1 MNNEPKSLI
10 HRQRGLLACLG
21 VLLLLAGCGSLAP
34 GWVSTLF
41 NVPRTAVMLV
51 APLAVVSVLAVGLLT
66 VRCPQC
72 GLRLLWRAMR
82 TQPAGAW
89 LAWLLRL
96 KKCPGCGHVHE

>member
-1 MNNEPKSLI
+1 MDDEPKSLI

-21 VLLLLAGCGSLAP
+21 VLLLLAGCGVIAP
-34 GWVSTLF
+34 GWVSALF
-41 NVPRTAVMLV
+41 NAPSTAVTLV
-51 APLAVVSVLAVGLLT
+51 ALPAFAGVLVVALLT

-72 GLRLLWRAMR
+72 GLRLMWRAMR

-89 LAWLLRL
+89 LVWLLHL